1 MLETQVGT
9 SVYTPHP
16 DMPELIVN
24 LRPDICYFG
33 QVNDRGLN
41 KKFGVLQDD
50 RRRHMY
56 ILGKSGMGKSTLLE
70 NMILQDIYNGHGVCF
85 MDPHGDSSETILD
98 RIPKWR
104 KNDVVY
110 FNPGDM
116 ENPIGFN
123 MLEAKRGE
131 QAFLIASG
139 MMAVFGRIWAGMW
152 SSRMEYIL
160 NNTLLALLETPG
172 NTLLGVVR
180 MLTDKDFMT
189 KIVNNCEDPMV
200 KNFWIKEF
208 GSFNDKYRTEAIAPI
223 LNKIGQFFSTDLIRN
238 ILGQPKSTI
247 DFRDIMDNKKILI
260 VNLSK
265 GKIGEDNSNLLGSF
279 IVTKLQLAAMSRVDI
294 PEHQRND
301 FYLYVDEF
309 QNFTTDS
316 FATILSEARKY
327 RLCLILAHQYISQL
341 TESGNE
347 KVRNAIFGNVSTI
360 CTFRVGTDDA
370 EFLEREFEPIF
381 TGPQLLNLAKHQ
393 MTLKLSIQG
402 KPSLPFIAGTLPP
415 MFDECAGMYEG
426 VVAQSRER
434 YATPVTKVKDRINKW
449 LSYDYG
455 EELEEEKKQ
464 KQAEYEK
471 KKAEMGSET
480 ESTEWSKMTAEEKAR
495 EKRKRKLEQ
504 NVYMQVARPSDA
516 PNSSNRQ
523 DKPYTRSFNNST
535 NKPKSTDSNYRS
547 EGERKDNRP
556 NYSSQ
561 KRNDRSISSRPPRD
575 DRPRNDRNQNPRPQS
590 TNNRSYSNRSSS
602 SSSQPNNN
610 TVHTASVELLNKLK
624 NLKSQ

>member
-1 MLETQVGT
+1 MLSTQVAT
-9 SVYTPHP
+9 TTPTAAKHP
-16 DMPELIVN
+16 DMPELMVQI
-24 LRPDICYFG
+24 RPDICFFG
-33 QVNDRGLN
+33 QVSDRGMI
-41 KKFGVLQDD
+41 KKFGILKDD

-116 ENPIGFN
+116 DNPIGFN
-123 MLEAKRGE
+123 MLEATRGE
-131 QAFLIASG
+131 EAFLIASG

-200 KNFWIKEF
+200 RNFWIKEF

-294 PEHQRND
+294 PEHERND

-370 EFLEREFEPIF
+370 EFLEKEFEPIF
-381 TGPQLLNLAKHQ
+381 TGSQLLGLSKHQ
-393 MTLKLSIQG
+393 LTMKLSIDG
-402 KPSLPFIAGTLPP
+402 KPSLPFMAGTLPP
-415 MFDECAGMYEG
+415 MFEG
-426 VVAQSRER
+426 CKGTFESVVAQSQER
-434 YATPVTKVKDRINKW
+434 YASSKEKVKDRINRW

-455 EELEEEKKQ
+455 EEIEEEKRKKQ
-464 KQAEYEK
+464 EEYEK
-471 KKAEMGSET
+471 KKAEMEKNGET
-480 ESTEWSKMTAEEKAR
+480 SKWAQMSPEEKAR
-495 EKRKRKLEQ
+495 EKRRRKLEQ
-504 NVYMQVARPSDA
+504 NTYIQVAKSDDKDGEKSYKKDYKK
-516 PNSSNRQ
+516 NRGDKKDWSS
-523 DKPYTRSFNNST
+523 K
-535 NKPKSTDSNYRS
+535 
-547 EGERKDNRP
+547 
-556 NYSSQ
+556 
-561 KRNDRSISSRPPRD
+561 DRS
-575 DRPRNDRNQNPRPQS
+575 NQNDTRNNKREYS
-590 TNNRSYSNRSSS
+590 NNNNNRSNNKRDYQKNAHGPRSDSRSDSKSRTSSNAYNKHKNTSST
-602 SSSQPNNN
+602 QNN
-610 TVHTASVELLNKLK
+610 TVVNATENLLSKLQKLK
-624 NLKSQ
+624 SE

>member
-1 MLETQVGT
+1 MLENQVATAT
-9 SVYTPHP
+9 STRHP
-16 DMPELIVN
+16 DMPELMVN
-24 LRPDICYFG
+24 IRPDICYFG
-33 QVNDRGLN
+33 QVNDRGLG
-41 KKFGVLQDD
+41 KKFGILQDD

-98 RIPKWR
+98 RIPSWR

-131 QAFLIASG
+131 QPFLIASG

-189 KIVNNCEDPMV
+189 KIVDNCEDPMV
-200 KNFWIKEF
+200 RNFWIKEF
-208 GSFNDKYRTEAIAPI
+208 ASFNDKYRTEAIAPI

-294 PEHQRND
+294 PEHERND

-370 EFLEREFEPIF
+370 EFLEKEFDPIF
-381 TGPQLLNLAKHQ
+381 TGSQLLGLNKHQ
-393 MTLKLSIQG
+393 LIMKLSING
-402 KPSLPFIAGTLPP
+402 KTVAAFHRQHSPAHVRGVRGAVRVGRRPVSGTLRHPRRQGQGP
-415 MFDECAGMYEG
+415 HQQVAPVRLRGRTRGGETQEAGRVRET
-426 VVAQSRER
+426 QSRDGGARGDEPLVPDDPRRKSPGEAQTQARTKHLHASRSRGRRRVRFER
-434 YATPVTKVKDRINKW
+434 
-449 LSYDYG
+449 
-455 EELEEEKKQ
+455 LE
-464 KQAEYEK
+464 
-471 KKAEMGSET
+471 
-480 ESTEWSKMTAEEKAR
+480 
-495 EKRKRKLEQ
+495 
-504 NVYMQVARPSDA
+504 
-516 PNSSNRQ
+516 
-523 DKPYTRSFNNST
+523 
-535 NKPKSTDSNYRS
+535 
-547 EGERKDNRP
+547 
-556 NYSSQ
+556 
-561 KRNDRSISSRPPRD
+561 
-575 DRPRNDRNQNPRPQS
+575 
-590 TNNRSYSNRSSS
+590 
-602 SSSQPNNN
+602 
-610 TVHTASVELLNKLK
+610 
-624 NLKSQ
+624 

>member
-1 MLETQVGT
+1 
-9 SVYTPHP
+9 
-16 DMPELIVN
+16 
-24 LRPDICYFG
+24 
-33 QVNDRGLN
+33 
-41 KKFGVLQDD
+41 
-50 RRRHMY
+50 
-56 ILGKSGMGKSTLLE
+56 
-70 NMILQDIYNGHGVCF
+70 

-98 RIPKWR
+98 RIPSWR

-116 ENPIGFN
+116 DNPIGFN

-131 QAFLIASG
+131 QPFLIASG

-189 KIVNNCEDPMV
+189 KIVDNCEDPMV
-200 KNFWIKEF
+200 RNFWIKEF
-208 GSFNDKYRTEAIAPI
+208 ASFNDKYRTEAIAPI

-247 DFRDIMDNKKILI
+247 DFRDIMDQKKILI

-294 PEHQRND
+294 PEHERND

-370 EFLEREFEPIF
+370 EFLEKEFDPIF
-381 TGPQLLNLAKHQ
+381 TGSQLLGLNKHQ
-393 MTLKLSIQG
+393 LIMKLSING
-402 KPSLPFIAGTLPP
+402 KPSLPFIANTLPP
-415 MFDECAGMYEG
+415 MFEECTGKFES
-426 VVAQSRER
+426 VTAQSQER
-434 YATPVTKVKDRINKW
+434 YAVPVQKVKDRINKW
-449 LSYDYG
+449 LQYDYG
-455 EELEEEKKQ
+455 EEIEAEKKK

-471 KKAEMGSET
+471 RKAEMEANGET
-480 ESTEWSKMTAEEKAR
+480 SKWSQMTPEEKAR

-504 NVYMQVARPSDA
+504 NAYIQAARSDQGSGSND
-516 PNSSNRQ
+516 NSRSDSRSN
-523 DKPYTRSFNNST
+523 PRSGNNSR
-535 NKPKSTDSNYRS
+535 DSRNYSRDS
-547 EGERKDNRP
+547 RGERDNR
-556 NYSSQ
+556 NSNNRNQNRFSNS
-561 KRNDRSISSRPPRD
+561 RNDRG
-575 DRPRNDRNQNPRPQS
+575 N
-590 TNNRSYSNRSSS
+590 NRSSS
-602 SSSQPNNN
+602 FRSQDRSSNTRRSNDNSSTRNNHSTPQKSSPSSSLM
-610 TVHTASVELLNKLK
+610 AKLHA
-624 NLKSQ
+624 LKKDGSK

>member
-1 MLETQVGT
+1 
-9 SVYTPHP
+9 
-16 DMPELIVN
+16 
-24 LRPDICYFG
+24 
-33 QVNDRGLN
+33 
-41 KKFGVLQDD
+41 
-50 RRRHMY
+50 MY

-85 MDPHGDSSETILD
+85 MDPHGDSSEAILD

-110 FNPGDM
+110 FNPSDM
-116 ENPIGFN
+116 GNPIGFN

-131 QAFLIASG
+131 QPFLIASG

-189 KIVNNCEDPMV
+189 KIVDNCQDPMV

-294 PEHQRND
+294 PEHERND

-341 TESGNE
+341 TETGNE
-347 KVRNAIFGNVSTI
+347 RVRNAIFGNVSTI

-381 TGPQLLNLAKHQ
+381 TGPQLLGLNKAQ
-393 MTLKLSIQG
+393 ITLKLSING
-402 KPSLPFIAGTLPP
+402 KPSLPFVANTLPP
-415 MFDECAGMYEG
+415 MFEG
-426 VVAQSRER
+426 CKGVFQDVIEQSRER
-434 YATPVTKVKDRINKW
+434 YSNPVDKVKGRINKW
-449 LSYDYG
+449 LVYDFG
-455 EELEEEKKQ
+455 EELELEKAKKQ
-464 KQAEYEK
+464 SEYEK
-471 KKAEMGSET
+471 KKAEMNE
-480 ESTEWSKMTAEEKAR
+480 ESDNSQWSKMSPEEKAR
-495 EKRKRKLEQ
+495 EKRKRKIEQ
-504 NVYMQVARPSDA
+504 NTYIQVARSD
-516 PNSSNRQ
+516 NSGVNTSSNYQSSRNSQENYSSNKNNGYNKSANNQQTYQKREGGVGGYNNARSTGKTYSNNQQNSRQ
-523 DKPYTRSFNNST
+523 TNDRNTQNFTPRSSKPEYQSKQNSKNNQSSKPDT
-535 NKPKSTDSNYRS
+535 SKPKSAID
-547 EGERKDNRP
+547 
-556 NYSSQ
+556 
-561 KRNDRSISSRPPRD
+561 ISTS
-575 DRPRNDRNQNPRPQS
+575 
-590 TNNRSYSNRSSS
+590 
-602 SSSQPNNN
+602 
-610 TVHTASVELLNKLK
+610 LLNKLK
-624 NLKSQ
+624 NLKDQ